1 MKLFLLL
8 LCFYLTTLLTAC
20 HEPNNPLLGSWQ
32 HTKQN
37 SSGVQEVVEFTP
49 STMISGGQR
58 VTVVYQIRPE
68 QVRVSVS
75 KRAIIY
81 DLVDQNT
88 ISYDDDDKQTVTL
101 QRILTE

>member
-1 MKLFLLL
+1 
-8 LCFYLTTLLTAC
+8 
-20 HEPNNPLLGSWQ
+20 
-32 HTKQN
+32 
-37 SSGVQEVVEFTP
+37 
-49 STMISGGQR
+49 MISGGQR